1 MPSDANFF
9 WLLRLGK
16 NDRVGEFFSFCGTD
30 IPRAQSVRAPPSQLA
45 CAYQHPSYI
54 CSRRG
59 ERTQVP
65 KVALLWDAI
74 VQWDAGTPARWH
86 RCSPGAVAR
95 ANALS
100 HVPLHGPA
108 SPRRHACARC
118 SADRVC
124 DRLRQVS
131 TCALLLVF
139 DILAWS
145 RGRRSAVPPC
155 TEFTWISLTQEHDSG
170 TASHE
175 QHGSVQGLRGGSRCS
190 ASVTDQMWPKHSEIE
205 NVLF

>member
-1 MPSDANFF
+1 M
-9 WLLRLGK
+9 
-16 NDRVGEFFSFCGTD
+16 
-30 IPRAQSVRAPPSQLA
+30 
-45 CAYQHPSYI
+45 
-54 CSRRG
+54 
-59 ERTQVP
+59 P

-74 VQWDAGTPARWH
+74 VQWDVGTPARWH

-175 QHGSVQGLRGGSRCS
+175 QHGSVQGLRFVEAVGVRPRDG
-190 ASVTDQMWPKHSEIE
+190 P
-205 NVLF
+205 NVATMKVKLKMFLF

>member
-1 MPSDANFF
+1 MCIPAPFVHLFTSGRTHAGAKGGAA
-9 WLLRLGK
+9 LGR
-16 NDRVGEFFSFCGTD
+16 DR
-30 IPRAQSVRAPPSQLA
+30 A
-45 CAYQHPSYI
+45 
-54 CSRRG
+54 
-59 ERTQVP
+59 
-65 KVALLWDAI
+65 WD
-74 VQWDAGTPARWH
+74 VGTPARWH
-86 RCSPGAVAR
+86 GCCPGAVAR
-95 ANALS
+95 ANSLS

-118 SADRVC
+118 SADRAC

-131 TCALLLVF
+131 TCAVLLVF
-139 DILAWS
+139 DIWAWS
-145 RGRRSAVPPC
+145 RGRRSAVLPC